1 MRKRLNLFAILFLFS
16 ITGFSQSDFVD
27 DVLTFQND
35 LNKHYSD
42 SVTSPLTIDDRKV
55 FTGLDFFPPDKYF
68 RIEAA
73 LIKKFNP
80 LIVTL
85 KTTTDRAPRYIL
97 YAEAMFVIEGKKF
110 HLNVYKSELTK
121 EGEKEYAFIPFT
133 DLSNGVTTYTGGR
146 YIEVDITGIDSI
158 IIDFNKAYNPYC
170 AYNHKY
176 SCVVPPSEN
185 FIDFEINAGVKK
197 GILKK

>member
-1 MRKRLNLFAILFLFS
+1 MRKKFNLFVILFLFC
-16 ITGFSQSDFVD
+16 ITGFSQSDFVT
-27 DVLTFQND
+27 DVLAFQSD
-35 LNKHYSD
+35 LNKNYSD
-42 SVTSPLTIDDRKV
+42 SATSPLTMEEREV
-55 FTGLDFFPPDKYF
+55 FSGLDFFPPNKYYK
-68 RIEAA
+68 IEAE

-80 LIVTL
+80 LSVTL

-97 YAEAMFVIEGKKF
+97 YAEAVFTMEGRIF
-110 HLNVYKSELTK
+110 HLNIYKSELTK

-146 YIEVDITGIDSI
+146 YVEVDVIGNESV

-185 FIDFEINAGVKK
+185 FIDLEINAGVKK